1 MEELWNFS
9 VNLKVKSH
17 HHFKP
22 GYFTSDVHIQQS
34 NSKQTIQ
41 ENDQRENLVLVFY
54 FTDIRHSV
62 QYEST
67 EVHSLILPL
76 LGRFFLL
83 LKVTQYKVSFKYI
96 LLIKQHQRNRNSR
109 RRGFKKK
116 HSYLVSSTDQ
126 IQIMTIQKFTD
137 HISTKSERD
146 PTIIFTPTLHI
157 FVWVRPQ
164 QVTQQAF
171 ER

>member
-1 MEELWNFS
+1 MQPYIYYGQFS
-9 VNLKVKSH
+9 FSESKATPSKFKCVLKDNQH
-17 HHFKP
+17 
-22 GYFTSDVHIQQS
+22 Q
-34 NSKQTIQ
+34 NTIHCR
-41 ENDQRENLVLVFY
+41 RE
-54 FTDIRHSV
+54 
-62 QYEST
+62 
-67 EVHSLILPL
+67 
-76 LGRFFLL
+76 
-83 LKVTQYKVSFKYI
+83 SFK
-96 LLIKQHQRNRNSR
+96 QQQRN
-109 RRGFKKK
+109 
-116 HSYLVSSTDQ
+116 SYLVSSTDQ

>member
-1 MEELWNFS
+1 MW
-9 VNLKVKSH
+9 
-17 HHFKP
+17 
-22 GYFTSDVHIQQS
+22 
-34 NSKQTIQ
+34 SKFQI
-41 ENDQRENLVLVFY
+41 Y
-54 FTDIRHSV
+54 PTD
-62 QYEST
+62 
-67 EVHSLILPL
+67 
-76 LGRFFLL
+76 
-83 LKVTQYKVSFKYI
+83 
-96 LLIKQHQRNRNSR
+96 KQHQRGRKSR
-109 RRGFKKK
+109 RRGFKKQQQ
-116 HSYLVSSTDQ
+116 HNSYLVSSTDQ